1 MRKSSALAV
10 ALSVGLAL
18 VSGALADSPERIFAD
33 GVNGAKIHSASS
45 FVCPQKIGSFERD
58 AVGERD
64 PRSGS
69 VYCAYSKLDG
79 VYGTIVL
86 KPIVG
91 GYDAKTSL
99 AGEFEETESTGGH
112 MIGENG
118 EKIGPRADHAAVYT
132 RTYEAAKLRDADFRI
147 LYAGAAIGNW
157 ALETTVEYSDPRDVE
172 AETDFVNAVY
182 SAAGAEIAQ
191 PQQAGPSAAH

>member
-1 MRKSSALAV
+1 MHRPLACVLFLAIGCSATY
-10 ALSVGLAL
+10 
-18 VSGALADSPERIFAD
+18 ADSPERVFND
-33 GVNGAKIHSASS
+33 GANGAKIHAASS

-64 PRSGS
+64 PQSGS

-86 KPIVG
+86 KPLVG
-91 GYDAKTSL
+91 GYDAKASF
-99 AGEFEETESTGGH
+99 AGEFEETQSTGGH
-112 MIGENG
+112 MIAENG
-118 EKIGPRADHAAVYT
+118 EKIGSRADQAAVYT
-132 RTYEAAKLRDADFRI
+132 RTYETAKLRDTDFRI

-157 ALETTVEYSDPRDVE
+157 ALETTVEYSDPRDVD

-191 PQQAGPSAAH
+191 PQQTGRPAAH